1 MRPPQWEKLY
11 RHLSREYSE
20 KRERERETLWMIMII
35 TKVETVTGTDNV
47 GLLIEKERRGTC
59 QGHALARADALNVM
73 NMRESGNVLSRKEEK
88 A

>member
-47 GLLIEKERRGTC
+47 LQLFSGLRLL
-59 QGHALARADALNVM
+59 H
-73 NMRESGNVLSRKEEK
+73 S
-88 A
+88 

>member
-47 GLLIEKERRGTC
+47 LQLFSGIRLL
-59 QGHALARADALNVM
+59 H
-73 NMRESGNVLSRKEEK
+73 S
-88 A
+88 